1 MSVQSAE
8 SKAISELSA
17 SSFGIGL
24 LCGIGLIFG
33 WGALLD
39 VLQIPF
45 VPSFN
50 KEADLSTRLLSLL
63 HTAPD
68 SGFMLGMYV
77 IMWRKVKT
85 PFHKLIVV
93 TTIWG
98 LVGGLFTYSANVYRV
113 LLETSL
119 GEMYGGLVYAGSL
132 GGLMAYW
139 IASVAI
145 VSREQQP
152 VTLNSRRYFI
162 GLAKLSRAGAAKI
175 ALWTVDGLLIGLAA
189 EAALSKSNLWQLLVV
204 PIAILTLITLWSTLQ
219 ALAADRVRRVR
230 TLRSLLALVMTIIS
244 IALLASNSILAVP
257 FALAALLTFVFVAH
271 LNEHS
276 QPSSNGGHD
285 VSK

>member
-1 MSVQSAE
+1 MSAQSVE
-8 SKAISELSA
+8 SKTTNELNA
-17 SSFGIGL
+17 SDFVIGL
-24 LCGIGLIFG
+24 VCGIGLIIG
-33 WGALLD
+33 WSALLD
-39 VLQIPF
+39 VLQVPF

-50 KEADLSTRLLSLL
+50 QEADLSSRLLSLL

-77 IMWRKVKT
+77 IMWRKAKM

-119 GEMYGGLVYAGSL
+119 GEAYGGLVYAGSL

-139 IASVAI
+139 ISSAAI
-145 VSREQQP
+145 VGREQQP
-152 VTLNSRRYFI
+152 LALNLRRYLI
-162 GLAKLSRAGAAKI
+162 GLTKLSRAGAAKV
-175 ALWTVDGLLIGLAA
+175 ALWTVDGLLIGLAV

-204 PIAILTLITLWSTLQ
+204 PIAILTLIALWSTLR
-219 ALAADRVRRVR
+219 AIAIDRVRRAR
-230 TLRSLLALVMTIIS
+230 TLRSMLALVMTIIS

-257 FALAALLTFVFVAH
+257 FALAALMTFVFVAH